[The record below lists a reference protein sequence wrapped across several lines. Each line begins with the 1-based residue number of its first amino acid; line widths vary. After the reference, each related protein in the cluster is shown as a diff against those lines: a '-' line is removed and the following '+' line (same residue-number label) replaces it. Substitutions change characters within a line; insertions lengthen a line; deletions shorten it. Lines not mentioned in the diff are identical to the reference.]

1 MCYLQYEICYYIIEL
16 FKYLTMKK
24 NLQFE
29 NPPTTLS
36 ENEINSFMKITPKY
50 TSDDYEGTGK
60 LIDKSIVV
68 TASDNGVG
76 KAVSIA
82 FAKEGADIIMVYNH
96 LKHEKEVKK
105 TVKII
110 EKLGRKVWLFKSC
123 TVDEFKCKK
132 LFESILKKVS
142 KIDIL
147 VNTFSISNKKDSDSG
162 HYLLRKNDTLKIQSL
177 FTLGRL
183 APDYLTPN
191 GIIINSAT
199 LCAYAQPDQ
208 LIFYS
213 ALKAAIKTYT
223 QEMNRMLS
231 LTKNSL
237 RINGITTGFIWSD
250 TLPDEL
256 PNYENLPT
264 NINSVTPMHPYEVA
278 PLYVFIASKESK
290 SIAGETL
297 DAGGKIYKY

>member
-1 MCYLQYEICYYIIEL
+1 
-16 FKYLTMKK
+16 MKK
-24 NLQFE
+24 EVPFE
-29 NPPTTLS
+29 SAPVTLS
-36 ENEINSFMKITPKY
+36 ESEISSFMRITPQY
-50 TSDDYEGTGK
+50 TTDDYQGAEK
-60 LIDKSIVV
+60 LLNKSIVV

-96 LKHEKEVKK
+96 LKQEKEVRK
-105 TVKII
+105 TVQII
-110 EKLGRKVWLFKSC
+110 EKVGRKVWLFKSS
-123 TVDEFKCKK
+123 TFDEFKCKR
-132 LFESILKKVS
+132 LFENILKKVS
-142 KIDIL
+142 RIDIL
-147 VNTFSISNKKDSDSG
+147 VNTFSISNKRDDEGG
-162 HYLLRKNDTLKIQSL
+162 HYLLRKNDSLKIQSL

-183 APDYLTPN
+183 APN

-208 LIFYS
+208 LIFYA
-213 ALKAAIKTYT
+213 ALKAAVKTYT
-223 QEMNRMLS
+223 YEMNKMLA
-231 LTKNSL
+231 LTKKSL

-256 PNYENLPT
+256 PNYNNLPS
-264 NINSVTPMHPYEVA
+264 NINSAAPMHPWEVA

>member
-1 MCYLQYEICYYIIEL
+1 
-16 FKYLTMKK
+16 
-24 NLQFE
+24 
-29 NPPTTLS
+29 
-36 ENEINSFMKITPKY
+36 MKITPQY
-50 TSDDYEGTGK
+50 TTDEYKGTDK
-60 LIDKSIVV
+60 LLDKSVVV

-96 LKHEKEVKK
+96 LNYEKEVKK
-105 TVKII
+105 TVKLI
-110 EKLGRKVWLFKSC
+110 EKLGRKVWLFKSS
-123 TVDEFKCKK
+123 TFDEFKCKR
-132 LFESILKKVS
+132 LFENILKKVP

-147 VNTFSISNKKDSDSG
+147 VNTFSISNKQETQTG
-162 HYLLRKNDTLKIQSL
+162 HYLLRKNDSLKIQSL

-183 APDYLTPN
+183 APEYLAPN

-208 LIFYS
+208 LIFYA
-213 ALKAAIKTYT
+213 ALKAAVKTYT
-223 QEMNRMLS
+223 YEMNKMLA
-231 LTKNSL
+231 LTKKSL

-250 TLPDEL
+250 SLPDEL
-256 PNYENLPT
+256 PHYSSLPT
-264 NINSVTPMHPYEVA
+264 NINSAAPMHPYEVA

>member
-1 MCYLQYEICYYIIEL
+1 
-16 FKYLTMKK
+16 MKR

-29 NPPTTLS
+29 SPLTAFS
-36 ENEINSFMKITPKY
+36 ENEISSFMKITPQY
-50 TSDDYEGTGK
+50 TTDEYEGSDK
-60 LIDKSIVV
+60 LLNKSVVV

-105 TVKII
+105 TVKLI

-123 TVDEFKCKK
+123 TFDEFKCKR
-132 LFESILKKVS
+132 LFESILKKVP

-147 VNTFSISNKKDSDSG
+147 VNTFAISNKKDTETG

-183 APDYLTPN
+183 APDYLSPN

-213 ALKAAIKTYT
+213 ALKAAVKTYT
-223 QEMNRMLS
+223 HEMNRMLA
-231 LTKNSL
+231 LTKKSL

-264 NINSVTPMHPYEVA
+264 NMNSVTPMHPYEVA
-278 PLYVFIASKESK
+278 PLYVFIASQESK

-297 DAGGKIYKY
+297 DGGGKIYKY